1 MSKNVKFEKTV
12 YSKEEYE
19 KLIDISFS
27 NPEGLTSI
35 SEQLDEQPT
44 VVEFFTMYSDLF
56 YDIPELGEINSHE
69 YLIKQSSEYIKFD
82 SENEEILALQE
93 EIAQLRKELLE
104 EQKKNIE
111 LTTGQTIDIDTIGE
125 GENTVGGFN
134 VISTN
139 TQGSY

>member
-1 MSKNVKFEKTV
+1 MSKDVKFEKTV

-19 KLIDISFS
+19 KLIDTSFS

-35 SEQLDEQPT
+35 SEQLDDQPT
-44 VVEFFTMYSDLF
+44 VGEFFTMYSDLF

-69 YLIKQSSEYIKFD
+69 YLIKQSSEYIGFD

-111 LTTGQTIDIDTIGE
+111 LTTGQSIDIDTVGE

>member
-69 YLIKQSSEYIKFD
+69 YLIKQSSEYIGFD

-111 LTTGQTIDIDTIGE
+111 LTTGQSIDIDTIGE

>member
-1 MSKNVKFEKTV
+1 MSRDVKFEKTV

-19 KLIDISFS
+19 KLVDTSFS
-27 NPEGLTSI
+27 DPEGPISV
-35 SEQLDEQPT
+35 SEQLDDQPT
-44 VVEFFTMYSDLF
+44 IVEFFQMYSDLF

-69 YLIKQSSEYIKFD
+69 YLVKQSSEYIGFD

-93 EIAQLRKELLE
+93 EIAQLRRELLE

-111 LTTGQTIDIDTIGE
+111 LTTGQSIDIDTIGE